1 MNQIYPY
8 FKEDDGYWIRD
19 ERSFKIIATG
29 LKLGVAENLVC
40 ILNNLASDVRFQQ
53 SGANRLAL
61 RNAELV
67 KENQELKTFKNDV
80 ISVIDNFINEEK
92 KLLQYFKLSKVTA
105 LRLGR
110 QRDIITVLENLRKEV
125 NKI

>member
-1 MNQIYPY
+1 MNQIYSY
-8 FKEDDGYWIRD
+8 FQEDDGYWIRH
-19 ERSFKIIATG
+19 EPSMKIIATG
-29 LKLGVAENLVC
+29 LKLGVAENLVY

-80 ISVIDNFINEEK
+80 TSVIDDFINEEK
-92 KLLQYFKLSKVTA
+92 KLLQYYKFSKVTG

-110 QRDIITVLENLRKEV
+110 QRDIITLLENLRKEV

>member
-1 MNQIYPY
+1 MNQIYSY
-8 FKEDDGYWIRD
+8 FLEDDGYWIRH
-19 ERSFKIIATG
+19 EPSMKIIATG
-29 LKLGVAENLVC
+29 LKLGVAENLV
-40 ILNNLASDVRFQQ
+40 ITLNNLANDVRFQQ

-67 KENQELKTFKNDV
+67 KENQELKTFKNRV

-92 KLLQYFKLSKVTA
+92 KLYGYYELNEVTA
-105 LRLGR
+105 MRLDRQGR
-110 QRDIITVLENLRKEV
+110 IIRLLEDVRKEV

>member
-1 MNQIYPY
+1 MNQIYSY
-8 FKEDDGYWIRD
+8 FQEDDGYWIRD

-29 LKLGVAENLVC
+29 LKLGVAENLVY

-67 KENQELKTFKNDV
+67 KENQELKTFKNEV
-80 ISVIDNFINEEK
+80 ISVIDNFIHEEK
-92 KLLQYFKLSKVTA
+92 KLYGYYELNEVTA
-105 LRLGR
+105 MRLDRQGR
-110 QRDIITVLENLRKEV
+110 IIRLLEDVRKEV

>member
-1 MNQIYPY
+1 MNQIYSY
-8 FKEDDGYWIRD
+8 FQEDDGYWIRD

-29 LKLGVAENLVC
+29 LKLGVAENLVY
-40 ILNNLASDVRFQQ
+40 ILNNLASDVRVQQ

-80 ISVIDNFINEEK
+80 TSVIDNFINEEK
-92 KLLQYFKLSKVTA
+92 KLLQYYKLNEVTA
-105 LRLGR
+105 LRLSR
-110 QRDIITVLENLRKEV
+110 QQYIITLLENLRKEV

>member
-1 MNQIYPY
+1 MNQIYSY
-8 FKEDDGYWIRD
+8 FLEDNGYWIRH
-19 ERSFKIIATG
+19 EPSMKIIATG
-29 LKLGVAENLVC
+29 LKLGVAENLVT
-40 ILNNLASDVRFQQ
+40 ILNNLASDVRFQE

-67 KENQELKTFKNDV
+67 KENQDLKTFKNEV

-92 KLLQYFKLSKVTA
+92 KLYGYYELNEVTA
-105 LRLGR
+105 MRLDRQGR
-110 QRDIITVLENLRKEV
+110 IIRLLENLRKEV